1 MTENEKKPSRLKLLM
16 AEYGQ
21 AALWTYL
28 GIFAIVLCSFALAIK
43 LGFKS
48 EGTGTGA
55 TAGTWFAA
63 WIATKVTQPLR
74 IMATVGLTPITARL
88 MKRKQA

>member
-28 GIFAIVLCSFALAIK
+28 AIFAVVLCSFALAIK

-48 EGTGTGA
+48 DSGTA

-63 WIATKVTQPLR
+63 WIATKVTQPVR

-88 MKRKQA
+88 MKRK

>member
-55 TAGTWFAA
+55 AAGTWLAA

-88 MKRKQA
+88 VRRKQE